1 MFDISII
8 DWDKCNL
15 FAMHNIVKK
24 VCDRFNE
31 NPNLTT
37 NDLGKIFGLYATTI
51 ASYLK
56 KGTTLGW
63 CNYNPDYE
71 ARKFQALKFGHKI
84 DIYDTDTD
92 IHYKFNSIR
101 ETKIKTKELFGKSI
115 SDSTI
120 AKYKDTGI
128 KYKHFIISSIKEV
141 A

>member
-1 MFDISII
+1 M
-8 DWDKCNL
+8 
-15 FAMHNIVKK
+15 
-24 VCDRFNE
+24 
-31 NPNLTT
+31 
-37 NDLGKIFGLYATTI
+37 FGLYATTI

-120 AKYKDTGI
+120 AKYKDTGV
-128 KYKHFIISSIKEV
+128 KYKHFIISSIKGV